1 MICLTKAGMI
11 EISGGEEARMP
22 RKNSRNTKG
31 RIIAAAWKL
40 FYEQGFEET
49 TIEDIVY
56 ESETSKGSFYHYF
69 KGKDELM
76 GTLANVFDEKYEQ
89 LMVEMDPGLDA
100 MEKLIYVNHELFS
113 MIDGGVSMDLL
124 SRLLSTQLLA
134 RGEKHLLDR
143 SRVYFR
149 LLKKIVRQGAER
161 GEFRPGLAQEAVI
174 FILPTFSF
182 SHFMNLT
189 CATLSLI
196 CSLRMFS
203 ISTGFLIAFI
213 RIAGFLFS
221 IVFTFSGIL
230 LNNA

>member
-100 MEKLIYVNHELFS
+100 MEKLIHVNHELFS

-143 SRVYFR
+143 SRTYFKV
-149 LLKKIVRQGAER
+149 LRQIISEGQRR
-161 GEFRPGLAQEAVI
+161 GELRTDGTVNEVVNAYALWERALLYDWCLCGGEY
-174 FILPTFSF
+174 
-182 SHFMNLT
+182 
-189 CATLSLI
+189 SLVDYTD
-196 CSLRMFS
+196 RVTPMFLES
-203 ISTGFLIAFI
+203 YRT
-213 RIAGFLFS
+213 
-221 IVFTFSGIL
+221 SGRD
-230 LNNA
+230 